1 MCAIQRETKNDL
13 GEISLRGPQTTIKFW
28 NLADHSLVTKTCM
41 PKGKN
46 KIKITAI
53 KPMQI
58 SHHVPFTNPGVQQAD
73 LQGCTQFTSYC
84 SIHHAVFSGV

>member
-41 PKGKN
+41 PKGKT
-46 KIKITAI
+46 KSK
-53 KPMQI
+53 
-58 SHHVPFTNPGVQQAD
+58 
-73 LQGCTQFTSYC
+73 
-84 SIHHAVFSGV
+84 